1 MRKKITLLGVLLLLS
16 IIIYL
21 FTFVASQWE
30 LIMFNLSRPERMN
43 QLFLVFE
50 NILNR
55 RFFQVIALM
64 IVAILVAV
72 TTVSFQTI
80 TGSRILT
87 PAVIGFD
94 SMFVMIQTTL
104 VFFFGTIPMLYQ
116 HPWINF
122 IISFI
127 LMSGLSILLYMSVLR
142 KNKNNIIL
150 LLLIGMVVTTL
161 ASNYVNLLQV
171 LMNPETFQTVQSL
184 TSVSVVNIDVSLI
197 WIVIPILA
205 VVLFVLI
212 RKNKV
217 YDVML
222 LGEDMSKNLGV
233 DYHKETY
240 INLIMI
246 SLAVS
251 AATALVGPLSF
262 LGLLAVNLSIEMFKE
277 FKHKTLFLASSLL
290 AAIFLIFGQSIIEL
304 IGFKTTV
311 TTLIQLIGGIYIITL
326 IVKEHRI

>member
-1 MRKKITLLGVLLLLS
+1 MRKKMILLGVLLLLS
-16 IIIYL
+16 ITIYL
-21 FTFVASQWE
+21 FTFLVSQWD

-43 QLFLVFE
+43 QMFIVFK
-50 NILNR
+50 NILDR
-55 RFFQVIALM
+55 RFFQVIALVM
-64 IVAILVAV
+64 VAILIAV

-94 SMFVMIQTTL
+94 SMFVMIQTTM
-104 VFFFGTIPMLYQ
+104 VFFFGMIPAVYQ
-116 HPWINF
+116 NPWINF
-122 IISFI
+122 ILSFT
-127 LMSGLSILLYMSVLR
+127 LMSGLSILLYMSILR

-150 LLLIGMVVTTL
+150 LLLIGMVISTL

-171 LMNPETFQTVQSL
+171 LMNPETFQVVQSL
-184 TSVSVVNIDVSLI
+184 TSVSVVNIDVTLI
-197 WIVIPILA
+197 WIVLPILA

-212 RKNKV
+212 IKNKV

-233 DYHKETY
+233 EYHKETY

-290 AAIFLIFGQSIIEL
+290 AAIFLIFGQSIIEI
-304 IGFKTTV
+304 IGFTTTV
-311 TTLIQLIGGIYIITL
+311 TTLIQLIGGVYIILL
-326 IVKEHRI
+326 IVKEHRV